1 MAQRDRTDSTIP
13 LAARL
18 SEEARFIWRHRERY
32 RPGLTFVP
40 PAPPPVDPA
49 TAAWRDST
57 LPFLGL
63 DRAGLPGAISIADV
77 LLLLSRERGT
87 ARELPLVEAVLWRS
101 AEAPMPK
108 ALREACADVL
118 AERGYL
124 GRALAAL
131 AGGGAVS
138 PPAEAAPPG
147 PAPGLNDADPGLVAA
162 ALARDIEAPGMKERH
177 HRARTLDRAARLSV
191 EMFRSLGGQD
201 KRDALHRVARELEAL
216 GEMTRAGE
224 AYALAGDQVAK
235 ALVGVPPR
243 ETRETRETRE
253 AVGAK
258 ARPILAV
265 IGALD
270 RRGRRLEALAR
281 ATTWLAKREDD
292 EVAAAARGIFAR
304 LLRGPAVDLT
314 SDGAVHH
321 YLLGAEITIGRVGA
335 TIALPSPAVSRLHA
349 RLRREGGRPVIED
362 LGSHNGTAI
371 GGAKII
377 GPLPIGAGLVV
388 DLAGE
393 IHCLIRPLG
402 DDVDG
407 PLLVEIAGTRYVV
420 PLGEARIG
428 ALRFGLE
435 AEGDESI
442 VALRV
447 DAGAWAAIEGT
458 VIATPIELCEGDV
471 IRHGE
476 ARSASFQ
483 VICG

>member
-1 MAQRDRTDSTIP
+1 MAQRNRTDSTIP

-18 SEEARFIWRHRERY
+18 SEEARFIWKHRELY
-32 RPGLTFVP
+32 RPGLSFVP

-63 DRAGLPGAISIADV
+63 DRAGLPGAISIDDV
-77 LLLLSRERGT
+77 LRLLSEARGT

-101 AEAPMPK
+101 AEAPLSR

-124 GRALAAL
+124 SRALAAL

-138 PPAEAAPPG
+138 PPAMAAPPG
-147 PAPGLNDADPGLVAA
+147 PTPGLDDADPGVVAA
-162 ALARDIEAPGMKERH
+162 SLARDIEAPGMKERH
-177 HRARTLDRAARLSV
+177 ARAHTLDRAARLSV

-243 ETRETRETRE
+243 ETRA
-253 AVGAK
+253 AVDAK

-270 RRGRRLEALAR
+270 RRGRRLEALAK
-281 ATTWLAKREDD
+281 ATAWLAKREDD

-314 SDGAVHH
+314 SDGGVHH

-335 TIALPSPAVSRLHA
+335 TIALASPAVSRLHA
-349 RLRREGGRPVIED
+349 RLRREGGRPVVED
-362 LGSHNGTAI
+362 LGSHNGTSI
-371 GGAKII
+371 GGAKIV
-377 GPLPIGAGLVV
+377 GPLPIGAGLAV
-388 DLAGE
+388 DVAGE
-393 IHCLIRPLG
+393 IPCLIRPLG

-407 PLLVEIAGTRYVV
+407 PLLVEIAGARYLV

-435 AEGDESI
+435 APGAESI

-471 IRHGE
+471 IHHGE
-476 ARSASFQ
+476 AQSASFR
-483 VICG
+483 VSCG